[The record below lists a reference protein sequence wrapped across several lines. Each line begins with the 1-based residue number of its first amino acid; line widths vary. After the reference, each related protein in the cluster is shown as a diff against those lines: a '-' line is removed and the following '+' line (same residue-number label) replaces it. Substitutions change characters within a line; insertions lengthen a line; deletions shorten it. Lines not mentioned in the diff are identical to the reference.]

1 MIPARGIR
9 YAQPM
14 QELGASGELAWGG
27 PDWGGLGLVLAIAG
41 SFLLACGTL
50 IRDPESL
57 LEKRFGESALRLR
70 TIRELAFHRVQMVLG
85 FGFLIGGFALQLFER
100 SRVGGAG
107 PGGHD
112 VAVDGGGSTAL
123 WIGGLLA
130 LVVLLEVVGWW
141 WSMLSIRRTLRRW
154 LAEHTSELDTDPH
167 LAREVGELFGIASH
181 ANDTL
186 QSYVARLRRAL
197 DLPLAAAPRPR
208 REPELVAED
217 RE

>member
-1 MIPARGIR
+1 
-9 YAQPM
+9 
-14 QELGASGELAWGG
+14 
-27 PDWGGLGLVLAIAG
+27 LVLAIVG
-41 SFLLACGTL
+41 SFLIASGIL

-70 TIRELAFHRVQMVLG
+70 AIREFAFHRVQMVLG
-85 FGFLIGGFALQLFER
+85 FSFLICGFGLQLFER
-100 SRVGGAG
+100 SRGTEAGA
-107 PGGHD
+107 PRPED
-112 VAVDGGGSTAL
+112 AGGSTAL

-141 WSMLSIRRTLRRW
+141 WSMLSIRRALRRW
-154 LAEHTSELDTDPH
+154 LALHPAELDTDPQ
-167 LAREVGELFGIASH
+167 LAREVGELFDIASH

-197 DLPLAAAPRPR
+197 DLPAAAFPRPR

>member
-1 MIPARGIR
+1 
-9 YAQPM
+9 
-14 QELGASGELAWGG
+14 
-27 PDWGGLGLVLAIAG
+27 
-41 SFLLACGTL
+41 
-50 IRDPESL
+50 
-57 LEKRFGESALRLR
+57 
-70 TIRELAFHRVQMVLG
+70 MVLG

-100 SRVGGAG
+100 SRAA
-107 PGGHD
+107 D
-112 VAVDGGGSTAL
+112 AVPEAQAHSGGSTAL

-154 LAEHTSELDTDPH
+154 LVEHPTELDTDPH

-181 ANDTL
+181 ANDTV

>member
-9 YAQPM
+9 YAQHMP
-14 QELGASGELAWGG
+14 EVGAGAGLAAGG

-57 LEKRFGESALRLR
+57 LEKRFGQSALRLGA
-70 TIRELAFHRVQMVLG
+70 IRELAFHRVQMVLG
-85 FGFLIGGFALQLFER
+85 FGFLIGGFALQLFAR
-100 SRVGGAG
+100 TRGGEADPAR
-107 PGGHD
+107 PG
-112 VAVDGGGSTAL
+112 AADGGGSTAL

-154 LAEHTSELDTDPH
+154 LAEHPAELDTDPH
-167 LAREVGELFGIASH
+167 LAREVGEVFGIAAH
-181 ANDTL
+181 ANDTV

-197 DLPLAAAPRPR
+197 DLPAATFPRPR

-217 RE
+217 RD